1 MGETVIS
8 QSCKISQKRQDT
20 DAYRYFLSEMI
31 LYKGFTDETELGSN
45 DEDKCKQ
52 LYIQNEVAI
61 QEVKRILLPYAQGVE
76 ESRHFAEEA
85 LQENE
90 GEKSNIGNI
99 LDPEQEK
106 ENDESQDFEEIHEDL
121 IHMNPDAL

>member
-1 MGETVIS
+1 
-8 QSCKISQKRQDT
+8 
-20 DAYRYFLSEMI
+20 MI